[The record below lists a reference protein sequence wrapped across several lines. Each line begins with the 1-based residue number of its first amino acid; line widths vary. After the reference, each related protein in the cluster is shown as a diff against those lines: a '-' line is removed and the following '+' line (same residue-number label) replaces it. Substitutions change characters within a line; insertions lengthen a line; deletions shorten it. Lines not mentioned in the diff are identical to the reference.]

1 MPLTPADV
9 HNVAFKKP
17 PVHKRG
23 YDDEEVDA
31 FLDLVEAELAR
42 LIEENADL
50 RNQLSELEAQRSGS
64 PAAAPEQADSSANSN
79 TGQYSALHN
88 NNEVVGSE
96 GHSSATGQYSTLA
109 QNAPHEQAH
118 EQAEGFRAPAAAQ
131 APEAPAQPQQLT
143 GSAGNG
149 AMPAPSGANDH
160 EKASRILELATETAD
175 RHLSEAREQA
185 DKHVAEATAQAAGLR
200 QSAQE
205 EHDRRISDAK
215 SEADKHVTEAR
226 TSAAALLSESQAK
239 AHEVE
244 QSAQTRAAELSRAAE
259 QKQSEI
265 LRALDERKSGLE
277 RRIEVLHTF
286 ETSYRSRIQGY
297 LRSQLTEI
305 EELPPLEPSD
315 DNGAHS
321 IKQDGKRTAVSGFA
335 GGSDA
340 GRE

>member
-64 PAAAPEQADSSANSN
+64 PAAAPEQADSNANSN

-109 QNAPHEQAH
+109 QNAPHEQA
-118 EQAEGFRAPAAAQ
+118 AGSRAPAAA
-131 APEAPAQPQQLT
+131 PEATPQPQHLT
-143 GSAGNG
+143 GSTGNG
-149 AMPAPSGANDH
+149 TMPAPSGGNDH

-185 DKHVAEATAQAAGLR
+185 DKHVAEATSQAAGLR

-215 SEADKHVTEAR
+215 SEAEKHVTEAR

-239 AHEVE
+239 AQETE

-297 LRSQLTEI
+297 LRSQLSEI
-305 EELPPLEPSD
+305 EELPPLEPTD

-335 GGSDA
+335 GGPDA

>member
-50 RNQLSELEAQRSGS
+50 RNQISELEAQRSGS
-64 PAAAPEQADSSANSN
+64 PATAPEQADSNANSN

-109 QNAPHEQAH
+109 QNAPHEQAD
-118 EQAEGFRAPAAAQ
+118 GVSAPATAQ
-131 APEAPAQPQQLT
+131 APEAPPQSQHFT
-143 GSAGNG
+143 GYAGNG
-149 AMPAPSGANDH
+149 TMPAPSGANDH
-160 EKASRILELATETAD
+160 EKASRILALATETAD

-185 DKHVAEATAQAAGLR
+185 DTHVAEATSHAAGLR

-239 AHEVE
+239 AQEVE
-244 QSAQTRAAELSRAAE
+244 QSAQTHAAELSRAAE

-315 DNGAHS
+315 DNRAHS

-335 GGSDA
+335 GGPDA

>member
-50 RNQLSELEAQRSGS
+50 RNQLSELEAQRSS
-64 PAAAPEQADSSANSN
+64 APAPEQVVSNANSN

-96 GHSSATGQYSTLA
+96 GHSSATGQYATLA
-109 QNAPHEQAH
+109 QNAPHEH
-118 EQAEGFRAPAAAQ
+118 AEGSPAPEVAQ
-131 APEAPAQPQQLT
+131 SPEAPAQPQHFV

-149 AMPAPSGANDH
+149 SMQAPSGGNDH
-160 EKASRILELATETAD
+160 EKASRILALATETAD

-185 DKHVAEATAQAAGLR
+185 DKHVAEATSHAAGLR

-205 EHDRRISDAK
+205 EHDTRISDAK

-226 TSAAALLSESQAK
+226 TSAAALLAESQAK
-239 AHEVE
+239 AQETE

-277 RRIEVLHTF
+277 RRIEVLHNF
-286 ETSYRSRIQGY
+286 ETAYRSRIQGY
-297 LRSQLTEI
+297 LRSQLSEI

-315 DNGAHS
+315 DNGAHA
-321 IKQDGKRTAVSGFA
+321 IKQEGKRTAVSGFA
-335 GGSDA
+335 GGPDA
-340 GRE
+340 ARE